1 MAAES
6 SAAHHH
12 HHHHHGGSGRSL
24 FMALFLTVTFAAVE
38 AVGGWL
44 GGSLALLGDAGH
56 MITDATALGLAL
68 LASWIAKR
76 PPSPRHTY
84 GLSRAEVVAAIVNG
98 LLMFAIVAAIVITAI
113 ERLTAPE
120 PVAGGTVML
129 IGAFG
134 LAVNIVVAV
143 VLSRGE
149 RTLNTRAALLHVI
162 GDMLGSVAA
171 FAAGSVIYFTGWT
184 PIDPILS
191 LFVCLLILVSSVK
204 LLRDAL
210 HVIME
215 GVPPEV
221 DLHEVGH
228 AMAGIE
234 GVHSVHDLHIW
245 MLSSDAIMLTA
256 HVIVS
261 DLNRWEGTLNALHTL
276 LHERFNIAHVTLQPE
291 PVTRVVHPLREV
303 RGP

>member
-1 MAAES
+1 MSAEPLS
-6 SAAHHH
+6 SHHP
-12 HHHHHGGSGRSL
+12 HHHGGAGRSL
-24 FMALFLTVTFAAVE
+24 FMALFVTVTFAAVE
-38 AVGGWL
+38 ALGGWL
-44 GGSLALLGDAGH
+44 GGSLTLLGDAGH

-84 GLSRAEVVAAIVNG
+84 GLSRAEVVAAIING
-98 LLMFAIVAAIVITAI
+98 LLMFVIVGSIVVTAI
-113 ERLTAPE
+113 GRLHASE
-120 PVAGGTVML
+120 SVPVSGGMVMV
-129 IGAFG
+129 IGALG
-134 LAVNIVVAV
+134 LLVNIAVAL

-171 FAAGSVIYFTGWT
+171 LGAGTVIYFTGWT

-191 LFVCLLILVSSVK
+191 LFICLLILASSFK
-204 LLRDAL
+204 LLRDAV

-215 GVPPEV
+215 GVPPDV

-245 MLSSDAIMLTA
+245 MLSSQTIMLTA
-256 HVIVS
+256 HVVVG
-261 DLNRWEGTLNALHTL
+261 DLGRWEGVLTALHTL
-276 LHERFNIAHVTLQPE
+276 LRERFNITHATLQPE
-291 PVTRVVHPLREV
+291 PLTRVVHPLREM
-303 RGP
+303 R